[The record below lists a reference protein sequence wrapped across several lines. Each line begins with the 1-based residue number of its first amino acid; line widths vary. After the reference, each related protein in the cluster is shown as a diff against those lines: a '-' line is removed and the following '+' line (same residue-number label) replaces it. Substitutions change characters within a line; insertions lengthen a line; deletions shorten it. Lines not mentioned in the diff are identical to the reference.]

1 MATLAAHLSQ
11 RLRLRAS
18 CTVSA
23 HATASGKRL
32 IHASTASSSDYYKT
46 LGVDRGASKADIKK
60 KYYQLAKKL
69 HPDANTDDPKAADK
83 FSAVQEAY
91 EVLSDES
98 KRSAY
103 DQYGK
108 EGVDMADQGF
118 DRTCPSYKYALH

>member
-1 MATLAAHLSQ
+1 MAALAAHVSQ
-11 RLRLRAS
+11 RMRLRSSSVLRAR
-18 CTVSA
+18 TTSA
-23 HATASGKRL
+23 GWRML
-32 IHASTASSSDYYKT
+32 HASAPSSSDYYKT
-46 LGVDRGASKADIKK
+46 LGIDRGASKADIKK

-91 EVLSDES
+91 EVLSDET

-118 DRTCPSYKYALH
+118 DRA